1 MQLLLKCYL
10 VEYKIT
16 CLFSAFVFDSCNEWN
31 VRASHPITDMKTIIN
46 VLMNYVGNVV
56 CKLTI
61 ANMATVRKFEDI
73 SAGQEIFPTGTQG

>member
-46 VLMNYVGNVV
+46 VLTYYVGNV

-61 ANMATVRKFEDI
+61 ANMATVRKFGDI
-73 SAGQEIFPTGTQG
+73 AAGQEIFATGTKG